1 MSEMDEEIRQI
12 PADKKIIRFSIK
24 ADDTEA
30 NQAVHDAFKEF
41 AKIECDNN
49 YTQALKALLQAYE
62 DDWRFEQ
69 LNERL
74 TEIEMKLFKPDTE
87 EKTEKT
93 KEVAF

>member
-12 PADKKIIRFSIK
+12 PADKKVIRFSIK

-30 NQAVHDAFKEF
+30 NQAVHDAFKDF
-41 AKIECDNN
+41 ATIECDNN
-49 YTQALKALLQAYE
+49 YTQALKVLLQAYE

-74 TEIEMKLFKPDTE
+74 SEVERKLFEPKTE
-87 EKTEKT
+87 EQVEK
-93 KEVAF
+93 KEEAF

>member
-49 YTQALKALLQAYE
+49 YTQALKVLLQAYE

-69 LNERL
+69 LSMRL
-74 TEIEMKLFKPDTE
+74 AEVEGRLFAPKVE
-87 EKTEKT
+87 EQVEK
-93 KEVAF
+93 KEEAF